1 MPDDQQLR
9 LFIACELPAEVQ
21 AALGRLQ
28 DDLRRAGAGRLRW
41 VRPQGIHITLKFL
54 GDVEEA
60 RVGELRAALS
70 QAIEPFEL
78 RLSASGELGGFG
90 GARLRVV
97 WVGLAG
103 DLEPLAELARRV
115 EEALEP
121 LGFAR
126 ERRRFTAHLTLARV
140 PDAMSSADRQ
150 GLAGLIRSHRS
161 VALPSIVL
169 REVALM
175 RSILRP
181 GGSEYSRIATFP
193 AAGVPRA

>member
-1 MPDDQQLR
+1 MPDEQQLR
-9 LFIACELPAEVQ
+9 LFVACELSAEVQ

-28 DDLRRAGAGRLRW
+28 DDLRRSGTGRLRW

-54 GDVEEA
+54 GDVDEA
-60 RVGELRAALS
+60 RVDELCAALA

-126 ERRRFTAHLTLARV
+126 EGRRFTAHLTLARV
-140 PDAMSSADRQ
+140 PDAMPPADRQ
-150 GLAGLIRSHRS
+150 RLADLLRSHRS
-161 VALPSIVL
+161 VALPPMVVT
-169 REVALM
+169 EVALM
-175 RSILRP
+175 RSVLRP

-193 AAGVPRA
+193 SAVPRA